1 MKMGRIKQFAMATAG
16 SVLIAAATLAVVP
29 AVAGAVLAPTSTTV
43 TGKASTKTG
52 DAIVLTAQVVAVTG
66 VASTFRAVTSNVPTG
81 TVTFTIT
88 GMNAGTAS
96 CKTSNTVTIS
106 HNGKAKCH
114 VFAGQL
120 LAADSPYSVLAVYS
134 GDSNFAG
141 SPGTTSVTVTKAKTH
156 TKLKIDSPPVN
167 KSANE
172 VTATVTTLHDGSLL
186 TGTVLFSV
194 SSTPATLKGKR
205 ICTNGGDRQPL
216 AVTGNVGTAV
226 CDLQPGWF
234 VISKPRPKNPHQHG
248 SWNVT
253 ANYSGDNNFL
263 NSVGTKSGHSSV

>member
-1 MKMGRIKQFAMATAG
+1 MGRIKQFAMATGG

-29 AVAGAVLAPTSTTV
+29 TVAGASLQPTSTTV
-43 TGKASTKTG
+43 TARPTSTTTG
-52 DAIVLTAQVVAVTG
+52 HALVLTAQVAAVTG
-66 VASTFRAVTSNVPTG
+66 VASTVRAVTSNVPTG

-96 CKTSNTVTIS
+96 CKTSNTVTIN
-106 HNGKAKCH
+106 HAGKAKCH

-120 LAADSPYSVLAVYS
+120 LAADSPYTVVAAYS

-167 KSANE
+167 KSANA
-172 VTATVTTLHDGSLL
+172 VTATVTTLHSGSLL

-194 SSTPATLKGKR
+194 SSTPATPKAKR